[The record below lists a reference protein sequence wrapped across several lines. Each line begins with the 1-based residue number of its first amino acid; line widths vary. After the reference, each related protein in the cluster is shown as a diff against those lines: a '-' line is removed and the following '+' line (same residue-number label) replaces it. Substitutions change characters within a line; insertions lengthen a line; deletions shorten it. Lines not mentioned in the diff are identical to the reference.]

1 MTAAD
6 SVSSWDFHSSVPSS
20 VPSTPGTLSS
30 DPFAHFNMSRA
41 SSIAIRDGKPP
52 PNGIPPAL
60 WRRESSASSSF
71 HGRGVSFDL
80 ATDGS
85 DGAGTAPLSTRA
97 SFALGK
103 PAIEEKAEDDK

>member
-6 SVSSWDFHSSVPSS
+6 SVSSWDFHSSVPS
-20 VPSTPGTLSS
+20 TPGTLSS
-30 DPFAHFNMSRA
+30 DPFSHFNMSRA

-60 WRRESSASSSF
+60 WSRESSGSSSF